1 MRKAHTMEDT
11 SPVCAESSDGS
22 VSSPYAIA
30 ARRVALKKR
39 GVYVNLLDNPESFT
53 GYAGES
59 ARRVWK
65 AIQEENCFSDDGYSR
80 TASNNANGQCLE
92 KRVFYR
98 LMSGLQ
104 ASISTHI
111 AKE

>member
-1 MRKAHTMEDT
+1 MENDA
-11 SPVCAESSDGS
+11 SSVCAENHPNILSKAR
-22 VSSPYAIA
+22 VSQ
-30 ARRVALKKR
+30 KKR
-39 GVYVNLLDNPESFT
+39 GVYVNLIDNPESFT

-59 ARRVWK
+59 ATRVWK
-65 AIQEENCFSDDGYSR
+65 AIQEENCFSDGGYRGTSR
-80 TASNNANGQCLE
+80 NNGHDQCLE

-98 LMSGLQ
+98 LISGLQ

>member
-1 MRKAHTMEDT
+1 MEDT
-11 SPVCAESSDGS
+11 SPVCAENRAGTLA
-22 VSSPYAIA
+22 SPYDIA
-30 ARRVALKKR
+30 ARRDVLKKR
-39 GVYVNLLDNPESFT
+39 GVYVNLIDNPESFT

-59 ARRVWK
+59 AQRVWK
-65 AIQEENCFSDDGYSR
+65 AIQEENCFSDGGYSR
-80 TASNNANGQCLE
+80 TANNNANGQCLE

-98 LMSGLQ
+98 LMSGLH